1 MREVMRAAV
10 LHKPGEITIESV
22 PRPEVGPNE
31 ALVRVVGCGVCGSDI
46 PRMLTRGAHK
56 QPLIC
61 GHEFSGR
68 IAALGSGMDEWKEGE
83 LVAIPPLI
91 PCCKCPQCLIG
102 EPSRCEDYDYFGSRR
117 DGAYAEYVNVPASN
131 LLRVPE
137 GIDPTAVALADP
149 AAIALHAIGKTN
161 LTGGQ
166 RVAVVGCGPIGLF
179 AIQWARLMGA
189 SEILAVDISD
199 RKIAMAKEAGATQG
213 ASDSSSTSRYGRFD
227 VVIEA
232 AGNTPAFNAAVQLV
246 GPGGHAV
253 FIGIPTAD
261 LSVLMKTFEHFLR
274 QEISLHGCW
283 NSFSAPFPGKEWRI
297 SLERLANKQL
307 AWEFMIS
314 HDLDLAELPKMFEK
328 LKTREEFTSKIIFR
342 A

>member
-1 MREVMRAAV
+1 MQEVMRAAV

-46 PRMLTRGAHK
+46 PRMLTKGAHK
-56 QPLIC
+56 LPLIC

-68 IAALGSGMDEWKEGE
+68 IADLGSGMDEWKEGE

-91 PCCKCPQCLIG
+91 PCFKCAQCLIG

-117 DGAYAEYVNVPASN
+117 DGAYAEYVKVPVSN

-161 LTGGQ
+161 LTVGQ

-199 RKIAMAKEAGATQG
+199 GKIAMAEEAGATQG
-213 ASDSSSTSRYGRFD
+213 APDSSSTSRHGRFD

-342 A
+342 P

>member
-1 MREVMRAAV
+1 MQEVMRAAV
-10 LHKPGEITIESV
+10 LHRPGDIRIESV
-22 PRPEVGPNE
+22 PRPQVQPNQ

-46 PRMLTRGAHK
+46 PRMLVKGAHK
-56 QPLIC
+56 LPLIC

-68 IAALGSGMDEWKEGE
+68 IAGLGSGVDGWLEGD

-91 PCCKCPQCLIG
+91 PCFKCSQCLIG

-117 DGAYAEYVNVPASN
+117 NGAYAEYVNVPASN

-161 LTGGQ
+161 LSLGQ

-179 AIQWARLMGA
+179 AIQWAQLMGA
-189 SEILAVDISD
+189 SEILAIDIGD

-213 ASDSSSTSRYGRFD
+213 ATDSSSLSRHGRFD

-232 AGNTPAFNAAVQLV
+232 AGNTAAFNAAIQLV

-253 FIGIPTAD
+253 FIGIPTVD
-261 LSVLMKTFEHFLR
+261 LSVMTKTFEHLLR

-283 NSFSAPFPGKEWRI
+283 NSFSAPFPGKEWKI

-314 HDLDLAELPKMFEK
+314 HDLDLAELPRMFEK

>member
-1 MREVMRAAV
+1 MQQVMRAAV
-10 LHKPGEITIESV
+10 LHKPGDIRIENV
-22 PRPEVGPNE
+22 LRPEVQPNQ
-31 ALVRVVGCGVCGSDI
+31 ALVRVVACGVCGSDI
-46 PRMLTRGAHK
+46 PRVLTKGAHK
-56 QPLIC
+56 LPLIC

-68 IAALGSGMDEWKEGE
+68 IESLGTGMDGWNIGD
-83 LVAIPPLI
+83 LVAVPPLI
-91 PCCKCPQCLIG
+91 PCFKCAQCLIG

-117 DGAYAEYVNVPASN
+117 DGAYAEYVNVPAGN

-149 AAIALHAIGKTN
+149 AAIALHAIEKTN
-161 LTGGQ
+161 LSLGQ

-189 SEILAVDISD
+189 TEILAVDISD

-213 ASDSSSTSRYGRFD
+213 STDSPSASRHGRFD

-261 LSVLMKTFEHFLR
+261 VSVATKTFEHFLR
-274 QEISLHGCW
+274 QEISLHGGW
-283 NSFSAPFPGKEWRI
+283 NSFSAPFPGKEWKI

>member
-1 MREVMRAAV
+1 MLELMRAAV
-10 LHKPGEITIESV
+10 LHRPGDIRVENV
-22 PRPEVGPNE
+22 PRPEVQANQ
-31 ALVRVVGCGVCGSDI
+31 ALLRVVACGVCGSDI
-46 PRMLTRGAHK
+46 PRMLVKGAYK
-56 QPLIC
+56 LPLIC

-68 IAALGSGMDEWKEGE
+68 VVSLGSGMEGWKEGD
-83 LVAIPPLI
+83 LVAVPPLI
-91 PCCKCPQCLIG
+91 PCFKCPQCLIG

-117 DGAYAEYVNVPASN
+117 DGAYAEYVIVPATN
-131 LLRVPE
+131 MLRVPE
-137 GIDPTAVALADP
+137 GIDPTAAALADP
-149 AAIALHAIGKTN
+149 AAIALHAVGKTN
-161 LTGGQ
+161 LSLGQ

-189 SEILAVDISD
+189 GDILAIDVSD

-213 ASDSSSTSRYGRFD
+213 STDSSSASSYGRFD

-232 AGNTPAFNAAVQLV
+232 AGNAAAFNAALQLV

-253 FIGIPTAD
+253 FIGIPTVD
-261 LSVLMKTFEHFLR
+261 VLVGTKTFEYFLR

-297 SLERLANKQL
+297 SLEKLANGQL
-307 AWEFMIS
+307 PWEFMVS
-314 HDLDLAELPKMFEK
+314 HDLDLAELPEMFEK
-328 LKTREEFTSKIIFR
+328 LKTRKEFTSKIIFR